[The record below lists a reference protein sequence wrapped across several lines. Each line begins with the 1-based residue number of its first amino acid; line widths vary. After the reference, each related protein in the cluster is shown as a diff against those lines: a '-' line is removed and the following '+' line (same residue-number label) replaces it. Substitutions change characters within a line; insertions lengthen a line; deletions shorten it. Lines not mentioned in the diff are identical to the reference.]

1 MKIITPLIIV
11 LVLIA
16 LAYLGVIAGLT
27 SLFGYVIPYIALVVF
42 LLGFI
47 YKVVTWARSPVP
59 FRIPTTGGQQ
69 QSLPWI
75 KQNKLDNPSTLLG
88 VLVRMALEVLLFRSL
103 FRNTKAELREGASLS
118 YGSSKWLWLGG
129 LVFHWS
135 FLVIILRHNRL
146 FLEPVPFF
154 VALLERFDGL
164 FQINAPALSSIAMP
178 AFYLTDIAILAALTY
193 LFFRRV
199 VSPQIKYISQPADYF
214 PLYLIIAIA
223 VTGILMRYFIR
234 VDVIAIKAFVRGLIT
249 FDFQPHT
256 GIGVLFYIHL
266 FLVSILAIYFPFS
279 KLMHLGG
286 VFLSPTRN
294 LANNNR
300 MQRHINPWNP
310 DIHPRTYAEY
320 EDEFRDKMKQVGLP
334 LEKD

>member
-11 LVLIA
+11 LVLIG
-16 LAYLGVIAGLT
+16 LAYLGVMAGLT
-27 SLFGYVIPYIALVVF
+27 SLFGVVIPYIALVVF
-42 LLGFI
+42 LLGFV
-47 YKVVTWARSPVP
+47 YKVVKWAQSPVP
-59 FRIPTTGGQQ
+59 FRIPTTAGQQ

-75 KQNKLDNPSTLLG
+75 KQNKFDNPSNLVG

-103 FRNTKAELREGASLS
+103 FRNTKAELGNGASLA
-118 YGSSKWLWLGG
+118 YGSAKWLWLGG

-135 FLVIILRHNRL
+135 FLVIIIRHNRL
-146 FLEPVPFF
+146 FLEPVPAII
-154 VALLERFDGL
+154 ALIEQFDGL
-164 FQINAPALSSIAMP
+164 FQVMVP
-178 AFYLTDIAILAALTY
+178 AFYLTDAAILVALTY

-199 VSPQIKYISQPADYF
+199 VSPQIKYISLPADYF
-214 PLYLIIAIA
+214 PLYLIGAIA

-234 VDVIAIKAFVRGLIT
+234 VDVVAIKALVRGLIT
-249 FDFQPHT
+249 FDFSPQE

-294 LANNNR
+294 LASNNR
-300 MQRHINPWNP
+300 MRRHINPWNP
-310 DIHPRTYAEY
+310 DIKPRTYPEY
-320 EDEFRDKMKQVGLP
+320 EDEFREKMKQVGLP
-334 LEKD
+334 LEKE